1 MGFKFQCVSQVRSLL
16 INSPLT
22 VLPSTMAEMLEENQD
37 QELVE
42 DKELEKWYEEK
53 YHHDLDLALAISED
67 GDLHL
72 AVAISQ
78 LLSPKYDLDP
88 RDDAS
93 FLLGPEDIGSGDP
106 NENLYE
112 DEEAEGEVEVD
123 LEHAT
128 ERMDEKAIS
137 RKKNISKEGKGSGC
151 KQES

>member
-53 YHHDLDLALAISED
+53 YQHDLDLAISQSED

-112 DEEAEGEVEVD
+112 EAEGEVEVD

-128 ERMDEKAIS
+128 EMMDEKAIS
-137 RKKNISKEGKGSGC
+137 RKKNLFYYGPNY
-151 KQES
+151 

>member
-1 MGFKFQCVSQVRSLL
+1 
-16 INSPLT
+16 
-22 VLPSTMAEMLEENQD
+22 MADMLEENQD

-42 DKELEKWYEEK
+42 DKELDKWYEEK
-53 YHHDLDLALAISED
+53 YHHDLDLALAISQSED

-112 DEEAEGEVEVD
+112 YEEAEGSVED
-123 LEHAT
+123 DFKHAA
-128 ERMDEKAIS
+128 EMLDKKAIS
-137 RKKNISKEGKGSGC
+137 SKGNKQSGDCKNGC
-151 KQES
+151 LCSVADESINAYKV